1 MNLFKRSG
9 LLLVFYLAGIYLTA
23 PFASA
28 QSGSEIYHQLLKL
41 KETKRV
47 LYIAAHPD
55 DENTRLIAYLSNA
68 INAEVGY
75 LSLTRGDGGQNLIG
89 KELGI
94 QLGMIRTQELLKA
107 RETDGGRQ
115 FFSRAIDFG
124 YSKTPNETLNNWDRE
139 KLLSDV
145 IWVIRNFQPDIII
158 TRFNTTPGTTHGH
171 HTTSAILAREAYEK
185 AGDPNVFPEQMK
197 WVKPWSPKR
206 IFWNAYNWGGQYEP
220 KADKKYHSFPVG
232 EFNALLGTTYSQIA
246 ADSRTMH
253 KSQGFGATAAIGE
266 GSDFIEL
273 VAGASF
279 ESGPFDGIPN
289 RWENLEKGSTIQH
302 QIQDLLED
310 FNFIHPEKNLPELL
324 AIKSALNDVQE
335 NLTWVKEKRQLM
347 DEIILAAL
355 GWKSLFL
362 ANKELSY
369 PSEQIKGRLLVNQP
383 YNTVVNLHAFR
394 TLDTTFELDATVN
407 NNKPFELEMDLQIPK
422 NHPISQPYWLENDP
436 ENNLYAVE
444 EQPMIG
450 KAFNDPAISGI
461 LHFDINGQSYEVNI
475 PLQYRYNDQVNGE
488 IIQPFTI
495 VPKASVTVDMD
506 NVFLLN
512 GKESIIG
519 VTVTFEGEMK
529 EGKLGIEGL
538 DSAAYRIEE
547 RLVDEVNNRYYYKV
561 ALSNSNGE
569 EKSHHTVYFETEDGM
584 VFKRGMN
591 RILYEHIPNQTYF
604 PEAAFNLIRMKMDI
618 SNQTIGY
625 IPGAGDDIPGVLRN
639 LGYTVEM
646 LENDNFGPS
655 VFSKYNTI
663 IVGIRAFNVNQNF
676 ANSITALMEYV
687 KEGGNLIVQYNTSSP
702 LLSRNFGPYP
712 LELSRNRVAVE
723 DSPVEILLKDHP
735 LMNHPNKIEQ
745 VDFSGW
751 VQERG
756 LYFPGNWDDT
766 YQTPLLMQDP
776 DETPTKGSLL
786 FANYGQG
793 SFTYSGISWFR
804 LLPAGVPGAV
814 KLFVNLIEQ
823 AGEEREG
830 ISALE

>member
-9 LLLVFYLAGIYLTA
+9 LLLVFYLAGIYLAA
-23 PFASA
+23 PFARA

-68 INAEVGY
+68 VNAEVGY

-124 YSKTPNETLNNWDRE
+124 YSKTPNETLNNWNRE

-171 HTTSAILAREAYEK
+171 HTTSAILAREGFEK

-232 EFNALLGTTYSQIA
+232 EFNPLLGTTYSQIA

-279 ESGPFDGIPN
+279 ESGPFEGIPN
-289 RWENLEKGSTIQH
+289 RWENLDKGSTIQH
-302 QIQDLLED
+302 QIQDLQED
-310 FNFIHPEKNLPELL
+310 FNFIHPEKNLSELL
-324 AIKSALNDVQE
+324 AIKSALNEVQE
-335 NLTWVKEKRQLM
+335 NLTWVKEKRQLI

-383 YNTVVNLHAFR
+383 YNTEVKLHAFR
-394 TLDTTFELDATVN
+394 TLDATFELDASVN
-407 NNKPFELEMDLQIPK
+407 NNKLFELEMDLQIPK

-450 KAFNDPAISGI
+450 KAFNDPAISGT
-461 LHFDINGQSYEVNI
+461 LYFDINGHSFEVNI
-475 PLQYRYNDQVNGE
+475 PLQYRYTDQVNGE

-495 VPKASVTVDMD
+495 VPQASVAVDMD

-547 RLVDEVNNRYYYKV
+547 RLVDEVNNRYFYKV

-569 EKSHHTVYFETEDGM
+569 EKSSHTVYFQTEDGM

-591 RILYEHIPNQTYF
+591 RILYEHIPNQTFF

-646 LENDNFGPS
+646 LENDSFGPS

-702 LLSRNFGPYP
+702 LLSRNFGPFP

-745 VDFSGW
+745 DDFSGW

-786 FANYGQG
+786 FTNYGQG